1 MRLIR
6 MALFLS
12 AVILPMIGPDTV
24 GADDTPRVRLE
35 TSLGSVVLV
44 LERQKAPATVE
55 NFLGYVNDGF
65 YDGTIFHRVIDG
77 FMIQGGG
84 FSADLSRKATRA
96 PIKNEADNGLEN
108 KRGTIAMARTRDPHS
123 ATAQFF
129 INVVDNG
136 FLDHKAP
143 TGRGWGYAVFG
154 QVVEGMEVVDKIRAQ
169 PTGVQAGMR
178 DVPVTAITI
187 ERAVVETP

>member
-1 MRLIR
+1 
-6 MALFLS
+6 
-12 AVILPMIGPDTV
+12 
-24 GADDTPRVRLE
+24 
-35 TSLGSVVLV
+35 
-44 LERQKAPATVE
+44 
-55 NFLGYVNDGF
+55 
-65 YDGTIFHRVIDG
+65 
-77 FMIQGGG
+77 
-84 FSADLSRKATRA
+84 
-96 PIKNEADNGLEN
+96 
-108 KRGTIAMARTRDPHS
+108 MARTRDPHS